1 MSPPFQR
8 GPAGRLRPGL
18 KLLRFAPVQVG
29 YDGDARDA
37 WFKQHVPAGLSGSS
51 ILLPLHAEAERLNR
65 QYRRT
70 IEAVRQAVEAGR
82 LNPKQAS
89 HLLHMLARD
98 GAVAM
103 AWRDAGCPCPMAELR
118 AAEKKA
124 SKLLQDVRDT
134 AGRLAVLLEAG
145 EPSDSLHFG
154 ISSAARHTEQV
165 FDAHV
170 LWPRK
175 EDGGVPTVGALAF
188 FMREIARRMPDG
200 PRYRVGPMRHHFQYG
215 PLLLA
220 SAFVGKRTR
229 LPDWETLVL
238 FGARMVA
245 RIATGS
251 PRARGG
257 TPRGGSPLHPIAMA
271 FLADLS
277 SNKRLPISKSA
288 KAVERLEAE
297 GHAWRGWQSL
307 RSDLAEKGVILG

>member
-1 MSPPFQR
+1 MPPPYH
-8 GPAGRLRPGL
+8 GTAGRLRPGL
-18 KLLRFAPVQVG
+18 KLLRFAPVQVAH
-29 YDGDARDA
+29 DRAARDA
-37 WFKQHVPAGLSGSS
+37 WFRQHVPAGLPASS

-65 QYRRT
+65 RYRRT
-70 IEAVRQAVEAGR
+70 IEAVRQSVEAGK
-82 LNPKQAS
+82 LNPKQAN

-103 AWRDAGCPCPMAELR
+103 AWRDAGCPCPMAEMR

-124 SKLLQDVRDT
+124 SKLLRDVRDT
-134 AGRLAVLLEAG
+134 AGRLAALLEAG
-145 EPSDSLHFG
+145 EPSDSLFVG
-154 ISSAARHTEQV
+154 ISGAARHTEQV

-170 LWPRK
+170 LWPRT
-175 EDGGVPTVGALAF
+175 EDGGVPTVEALALF
-188 FMREIARRMPDG
+188 LREIARRVPEG
-200 PRYRVGPMRHHFQYG
+200 PRYMVGGMRHHFQYG
-215 PLLLA
+215 PLWLPN
-220 SAFVGKRTR
+220 AFVGKRTR

-277 SNKRLPISKSA
+277 SNKHVPISKSP

-307 RSDLAEKGVILG
+307 RSDLAIKGVILG